1 MGRTAVRA
9 AVSPAG
15 PTPPH
20 AEHARTALVIGR
32 FQPPHEGH
40 LHLIRNAASSAD
52 SLIIAIGSA
61 DKSHSVRDPF
71 TAGERIRMLQT
82 ALDEAGITAA
92 HLIPVDDLGR
102 YALWVAHVQAHCPPF
117 DLVVTGSPLT
127 ERLFRD
133 AGVPVKT
140 IETVDRG
147 RLAATAVRARL
158 LLGEDTGDAVPKGV
172 RDILDEP
179 WARERIDAIRR
190 ATEGE
195 G

>member
-1 MGRTAVRA
+1 MGPAAVRA
-9 AVSPAG
+9 PVSPAG
-15 PTPPH
+15 PTPPE
-20 AEHARTALVIGR
+20 AKRARIALVIGR

-40 LHLIRNAASSAD
+40 LHLLRNAASSAG

-71 TAGERIRMLQT
+71 TAGERIRMLQA
-82 ALDEAGITAA
+82 ALDEARIDAGHI
-92 HLIPVDDLGR
+92 IPIDDLGR
-102 YALWVAHVQAHCPPF
+102 YALWVAHVQAHSPPF

-133 AGVPVKT
+133 AGVPVET
-140 IETVDRG
+140 IETVDRA
-147 RLAATAVRARL
+147 RLEATSVRARL
-158 LLGEDTGDAVPKGV
+158 FRGEDVADAVPKSV

-179 WARERIDAIRR
+179 WARERIDAVRR
-190 ATEGE
+190 AAEGE